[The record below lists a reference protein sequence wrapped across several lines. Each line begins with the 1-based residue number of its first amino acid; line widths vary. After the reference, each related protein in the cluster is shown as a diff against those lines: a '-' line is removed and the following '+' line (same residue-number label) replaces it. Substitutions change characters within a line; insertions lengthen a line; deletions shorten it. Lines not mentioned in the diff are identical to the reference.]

1 VSNKA
6 MAWAVDCKVKGSHKL
21 VLMLIAEAHNG
32 HTGACFPSQEWI
44 EEKSG
49 LADSTVLSILKDLE
63 EWGFLSR
70 HTKSLG
76 RGKGSRRDFE
86 LHLETF
92 DPQILDLLN
101 SGVRGLENTQLDPQ
115 PARPPLK
122 EEPEREPEVTGNA
135 GAKDDHSE
143 VLKAFWDSSP
153 DKARERSSKKR
164 LSEAVSKI
172 VRARKDVTAE
182 QLLAAW
188 QAFLR
193 TADARKDGAKFCP
206 GIHVWLNDNR
216 FDAFLQ
222 AAAVKASPEDDRALK
237 LEQCFFQYGRGGA
250 WEGRHHG
257 FPVAPDVA
265 EAAGLY
271 PTKLYAK
278 YGMKMPE
285 GAR

>member
-1 VSNKA
+1 

-32 HTGACFPSQEWI
+32 HTGACFPATEWI
-44 EEKSG
+44 EEKGG
-49 LADSTVLSILKDLE
+49 LATSTVAMCLKDLE
-63 EWGFLSR
+63 DWGFITR
-70 HTKSLG
+70 HTKALG

-86 LHLETF
+86 LHFSVL
-92 DPQILDLLN
+92 DIPILDVYNSDVRHLN
-101 SGVRGLENTQLDPQ
+101 SDALDIQ
-115 PARPPLK
+115 IPACPLK

-193 TADARKDGAKFCP
+193 TADARKDGAKYCP

-222 AAAVKASPEDDRALK
+222 PAGPKSSPEDDRSLK
-237 LEQCFFQYGRGGA
+237 LEQCFFQFARGGA
-250 WEGRHHG
+250 WEGRHYG
-257 FPVAPDVA
+257 MPTPPDHP
-265 EAAGLY
+265 EAAY
-271 PTKLYAK
+271 PEALYAK
-278 YGMKMPE
+278 YGLKKPQ
-285 GAR
+285 RV